1 MQLVVP
7 AELREKVVSLA
18 HDTLLAGH
26 RGASKTLSRIQQE
39 FYWPGIHDFV
49 TRYVASCDLCQRNVS
64 KGTVPKAPMG
74 KLPLIGTPFSLMCV
88 DLIGPI
94 SPPSNGFR
102 YILTTIDMCS
112 RFPEAIPLKDI
123 SSSTVAEALL
133 EIFSRV
139 GLPNRIHSD
148 RGSQF
153 TSDMMK
159 EVYRLLD
166 IKQSTTTP
174 YHAMGNGLVEN
185 FNKTIKNLLK
195 KVAAEKPANW
205 HRYLGPLMF
214 AVRDTPQDS
223 TGFELIYGHTVRT
236 PMTPL
241 KRIWTNEDEDPEMK
255 TA

>member
-7 AELREKVVSLA
+7 TDLRENVISLA
-18 HDTLLAGH
+18 HGTLLAGH
-26 RGASKTLSRIQQE
+26 RGAAKTLSRMQQE
-39 FYWPGIHDFV
+39 FYWPGIHDYV

-64 KGTVPKAPMG
+64 THVGTVPKAPMG
-74 KLPLIGTPFSLMCV
+74 KLPLIGPHFSILCV

-94 SPPSNGFR
+94 SPPSDGYR
-102 YILTTIDMCS
+102 YILTTIDMCT

-139 GLPNRIHSD
+139 GLPNRVHSD

-166 IKQSTTTP
+166 VKQSTTTP
-174 YHAMGNGLVEN
+174 YHAMGNGVVEN
-185 FNKTIKNLLK
+185 FNKTIQNLLT

-223 TGFELIYGHTVRT
+223 TGFTPFELIYGHKVRT
-236 PMTPL
+236 PMTL
-241 KRIWTNEDEDPEMK
+241 LYGRVKMRTLI
-255 TA
+255 